1 METENPVMK
10 LTSIS
15 NNNFWFMEIV
25 IGLLILIAIN
35 FIFKRVVKHFRHRLL
50 SRTHDWKEKI
60 GEITFLPITIL
71 LWVLGGILV
80 LEVLTKRFDFV
91 FFDEYLDPFRTS
103 CIVGCTTWVI
113 MRWKHQ
119 LQIAILDKER
129 HTRKVDTSCI
139 HVVGKCATI
148 VILLI
153 TVMIVLQ
160 VWGVNLGPLIAFGG
174 IGAAAIAFAAKDV
187 IANFF
192 GGLMLYIARPFMNGD
207 YVLLPDRQLEG
218 HVEEIGWYLTSIRDK
233 EKRPVYLPNAIFSNV
248 LVVNSSRMTHRRIL
262 ETIGVRYED
271 FPKMKSLCEEIRQ
284 AVMEHSAIDTH
295 LPVLVTFSS
304 YNQFTLDM
312 VLDIYTLATKYDH
325 YLAVKQEI
333 LIIVYEVIK
342 AKGADIP
349 FPTMTI
355 KGALSPVPNGN

>member
-1 METENPVMK
+1 METENPVVN
-10 LTSIS
+10 LTTLS
-15 NNNFWFMEIV
+15 NNHLWFMEIV
-25 IGLLILIAIN
+25 IGLLTLIAIN
-35 FIFKRVVKHFRHRLL
+35 FIFKRVVKHIRHRSL
-50 SRTHDWKEKI
+50 SMTHDWKEKI

-80 LEVLTKRFDFV
+80 LEVLSKRFSFI
-91 FFDEYLDPFRTS
+91 FFDDYLDAFRTS
-103 CIVGCTTWVI
+103 CIVGCITWVI

-129 HTRKVDTSCI
+129 HTRKVDASFI
-139 HVVGKCATI
+139 HVVGKFATI
-148 VILLI
+148 VVMLI
-153 TVMIVLQ
+153 TAMIVLQ

-174 IGAAAIAFAAKDV
+174 IGAAAIGFAAKDV

-192 GGLMLYIARPFMNGD
+192 GGLMLYITRPFMSGD
-207 YVLLPDRQLEG
+207 YVVLPAQQLEG

-262 ETIGVRYED
+262 EKIGVRYDD
-271 FPKMKSLCEEIRQ
+271 FPKMKNLCEEIKQ
-284 AVMEHSAIDTH
+284 AISEHSAIDTH
-295 LPVLVTFSS
+295 LPVLVTFSA
-304 YNQFTLDM
+304 YNQYTLDIS
-312 VLDIYTLATKYDH
+312 LDVYTLATKYDH

-333 LIIVYEVIK
+333 LILVYDVIK
-342 AKGADIP
+342 AKGAEMP

-355 KGALSPVPNGN
+355 QGALSPVPN